1 MSTDEWHVYL
11 KDRWVGPLSVA
22 QVTLALRQEA
32 LGPQPRL
39 RCGEKELP
47 LVEAVARLTS
57 RKPVGAAVPDSA
69 ELAELAHVGV
79 VSNDLSTLQ
88 QRPADDDPS
97 DTTCDVAVS
106 RSLVGQS
113 TTVLAVGA
121 DTAVAESTPP
131 EAARRSALSVNTLSF
146 SHWPLL
152 VIVICTIAVIAGVVV
167 WSW

>member
-32 LGPQPRL
+32 LGPKPRL

-57 RKPVGAAVPDSA
+57 RKPVGTAVPDSA
-69 ELAELAHVGV
+69 ELAELAHVGL
-79 VSNDLSTLQ
+79 VSNASSTLQ

-113 TTVLAVGA
+113 TTVLTVGA
-121 DTAVAESTPP
+121 DTAVAESASP
-131 EAARRSALSVNTLSF
+131 EAARRSAFYTSTLNF
-146 SHWPLL
+146 SNWPLW
-152 VIVICTIAVIAGVVV
+152 VIVVSSIAVIAGVVV